1 MSIQRLGSPALP
13 AATSSAPP
21 TRPQPAQ
28 TAGAGLRGSLSGL
41 TNKPPASAPQRTLT
55 ELPGDLLNEVMQ
67 RTFDLADPPRQAA
80 RQLARLMPVSKDFHS
95 AAADVLRHLP
105 EAAREALANR
115 VMRDIKDAE
124 DEWARRGWAP
134 KDKER
139 IEACLATALQS
150 LDRVIVSLDGIGLPL
165 QPGEMMDMARVERRP
180 QMVQVVADVLA
191 RHPRLR
197 ALEVTACENQQLSC
211 MAQLAGRRPDLLR
224 SLVVKTPAH
233 LAGSSE
239 ASHARAALSKVLP
252 GQKHLATLT
261 LQDARDS
268 ISGQRPLNLRE
279 ARLDDAIAA
288 LPSLKSLTLSHYRL
302 TQDDAGA
309 LAGVLR
315 QMPALEDLDLSNN
328 VLDAAD
334 FSQIAS
340 SLPAVAGL
348 RSLNLQSTSL
358 TGASAEHLAHV
369 LPGLAELRTLNLATT
384 GMVATDMERLGDGLA
399 GMKQLQALDVS
410 HNLLDHD
417 GRFRLIAAL
426 ARVPTL
432 RHLHLRAR
440 WHEKPP
446 NLDMLKDDLAPLA
459 GNRELQVHLS
469 RPSAYDAMER
479 QRMARLQAEMPR
491 IHFRD

>member
-1 MSIQRLGSPALP
+1 MDLP
-13 AATSSAPP
+13 
-21 TRPQPAQ
+21 R
-28 TAGAGLRGSLSGL
+28 
-41 TNKPPASAPQRTLT
+41 
-55 ELPGDLLNEVMQ
+55 DLLKEVLQ
-67 RTFDLADPPRQAA
+67 RTFDLAAPPREAA
-80 RQLARLMPVSKDFHS
+80 RQLARLMPVSKDVHS
-95 AAADVLRHLP
+95 AAADVLRHTP
-105 EAAREALANR
+105 GAAHEALANR
-115 VMRDIKDAE
+115 VMRGIKDAE

-139 IEACLATALQS
+139 IVACLATALQS

-165 QPGEMMDMARVERRP
+165 RPGEMMDMTRVERRP

-191 RHPRLR
+191 MHPRLR
-197 ALEVTACENQQLSC
+197 ALEVTAWENQQLNC

-252 GQKHLATLT
+252 GQKHLATLK
-261 LQDARDS
+261 LQDALDGN
-268 ISGQRPLNLRE
+268 SGQRPLNLRE

-288 LPSLKSLTLSHYRL
+288 LPGLKSLTLSHYRL

-340 SLPAVAGL
+340 SLAAVAGL
-348 RSLNLQSTSL
+348 RSLNLQGTSL

-369 LPGLAELRTLNLATT
+369 LPGLAKLRTLNLATT
-384 GMVATDMERLGDGLA
+384 GMVATDMGHLAVGLA
-399 GMKQLQALDVS
+399 GLKQLQTLDVS
-410 HNLLDHD
+410 HNPLDQD
-417 GRFRLIAAL
+417 GRSRLIAAL
-426 ARVPTL
+426 AHVPTL

-440 WHEKPP
+440 WHEQPP
-446 NLDMLKDDLAPLA
+446 NLDTLKYDLAPLA
-459 GNRELQVHLS
+459 GNPELHVYLC
-469 RPSAYDAMER
+469 RPSVYQQMER
-479 QRMARLQAEMPR
+479 QRMTQRQAEMPR
-491 IHFRD
+491 LHFIG